1 MYGFE
6 VLPKVT
12 MKISVVWNV
21 TPCCLVDVYRLGR
34 KVCPEGKEVR
44 KNFRMSIERWE
55 RKWLKNLTESL
66 YIKRGNEKFWV

>member
-1 MYGFE
+1 MFGVLEILHLRNAKEIHSFE

-34 KVCPEGKEVR
+34 KRVSRRQGGEEIFQDVNR
-44 KNFRMSIERWE
+44 EM
-55 RKWLKNLTESL
+55 
-66 YIKRGNEKFWV
+66 V